1 MGPKFTRSDRKACE
15 DRFAGQKTMMAAETR
30 RFDFE
35 NGRSVEPKDTF
46 MLCGRIL
53 DTGLYWF
60 CYPGKLKMIVE
71 QFSNDWRIEV
81 IMRLRRLVVGLEVSR
96 QFFNQ

>member
-1 MGPKFTRSDRKACE
+1 
-15 DRFAGQKTMMAAETR
+15 MMAAETR

-35 NGRSVEPKDTF
+35 NGRSVEPNDTF

-60 CYPGKLKMIVE
+60 YYPGKLKMIVE
-71 QFSNDWRIEV
+71 
-81 IMRLRRLVVGLEVSR
+81 
-96 QFFNQ
+96 

>member
-1 MGPKFTRSDRKACE
+1 
-15 DRFAGQKTMMAAETR
+15 MMAAETR

-35 NGRSVEPKDTF
+35 NGRSVEPNDTF

-60 CYPGKLKMIVE
+60 YYPGKLKMIVE

-81 IMRLRRLVVGLEVSR
+81 IMRLRRLVIGLKISC